1 MVMVVI
7 MVMLVMVAMMVMV
20 RVMMMI
26 SRSREIRLRVTGEFG
41 GKLGWMEI
49 GDQRLLHCIR
59 NIQKNIALETSQSKA
74 R

>member
-1 MVMVVI
+1 MVMVVM
-7 MVMLVMVAMMVMV
+7 MVMLVMAM
-20 RVMMMI
+20 MMMI

>member
-1 MVMVVI
+1 MVMVVM
-7 MVMLVMVAMMVMV
+7 MVMLVMAM
-20 RVMMMI
+20 MMMI

-59 NIQKNIALETSQSKA
+59 NIQKNIALEISQSNA

>member
-1 MVMVVI
+1 M
-7 MVMLVMVAMMVMV
+7 VMVAMMVMV

>member
-1 MVMVVI
+1 MVMVVM
-7 MVMLVMVAMMVMV
+7 MVMVMAMMMMMV